1 MLERERPAPSNDRGD
16 TMSNAREALAQID
29 IFSGLSKAELR
40 DVGRL
45 MTPIDIRAGKEFIT
59 EGSAGR
65 EAFIL
70 LEGQATVRLGGRL
83 IATVGPGEVIGE
95 MSVVAGLPRS
105 ASVTAETDL
114 VAEVLDRRE
123 FMALIDSNPKLCK
136 KIMIA
141 AIERLHELQPGLL
154 S

>member
-1 MLERERPAPSNDRGD
+1 
-16 TMSNAREALAQID
+16 MSNARETLAQID
-29 IFSGLSKAELR
+29 IFSELSKAELR
-40 DVGRL
+40 DIGRL

-59 EGSAGR
+59 EGSSGR
-65 EAFIL
+65 EAFII

-95 MSVVAGLPRS
+95 MAVVAGLPRS
-105 ASVTAETDL
+105 ASVSAETDI

-123 FMALIDSNPKLCK
+123 FMALIDSNPKLSK

-141 AIERLHELQPGLL
+141 AIKRLHELQPGIL